1 MNVASRI
8 AAVLNEGMSKQDIQS
23 ALGGILAPHE
33 EKWKAEIH
41 DLHKSNAEH
50 RLKAFNAF
58 WSTKDK
64 SYKPDVY
71 DREKHPPTAH
81 IRHPHNSPEAF
92 AEHPR
97 YGDQILAAKR
107 GTATIDHDGVKAA
120 ADAHYTEIRDSFIAR
135 GAEKISHVA
144 GTRGVQRVEGD
155 IHHHRALEGS
165 ITAHLDDKN
174 NVTLD
179 AAIKNNYRYGENAAN
194 RDFTAYHQY
203 PFTVRHATVDGQ
215 HRTGVGADELA
226 TQWGGAPAKEVE
238 AGRKKTNRE
247 AKAAWTTRKD
257 GLEKDV
263 RSWREIHDTVSDHA
277 KKSEAAVIARDPSHP
292 KHAKMKKA
300 SDDAFDKFL
309 SWQHPAN
316 QAVLRAN
323 QTTLEQEHSTPPPL
337 GDFASSL
344 YPAAKHAKRLGLA
357 KWPEP
362 AEAKE
367 KLNAIRAELEAHK
380 AAKPKAE

>member
-8 AAVLNEGMSKQDIQS
+8 SAALNEAMSKEDIES
-23 ALGGILAPHE
+23 ALGKLLAPHE

-41 DLHKSNAEH
+41 DGHKAAAEH
-50 RLKAFNAF
+50 RLKHFNEF

-64 SYKPDVY
+64 SY
-71 DREKHPPTAH
+71 TADAYTRRDQPSTQH
-81 IRHPHNSPEAF
+81 LRHPHNSPEAF
-92 AEHPR
+92 ALHPR
-97 YGDQILAAKR
+97 YGDQILAAKN
-107 GTATIDHDGVKAA
+107 GTATIDHAAVKAT
-120 ADAHYTEIRDSFIAR
+120 ADAHYADIRDQFIAR
-135 GAEKISHVA
+135 GAEKIRHVA
-144 GTRGVQRVEGD
+144 GARGVQRVEGD

-226 TQWGGAPAKEVE
+226 THWGGAPAKEVE

-257 GLEKDV
+257 SLEKDV
-263 RSWREIHDTVSDHA
+263 RSWREIHDTVSNHA
-277 KKSEAAVIARDPSHP
+277 KDTELSKAASDPSHP
-292 KHAKMKKA
+292 KHAKLLKA
-300 SDDAFDKFL
+300 HAEITARYANSGITLL
-309 SWQHPAN
+309 SLADSHKAP
-316 QAVLRAN
+316 V
-323 QTTLEQEHSTPPPL
+323 PL
-337 GDFASSL
+337 GDLDTSL
-344 YPAAKHAKRLGLA
+344 YPGAKHAKRLGLA

-367 KLNAIRAELEAHK
+367 KLNAVRAELEAHK